1 MPPKR
6 RAAAA
11 AAGSPPA
18 AMTTTTTRATKR
30 RTAGDKSGTPAAKKR
45 ATTARST
52 TSRTT
57 AAYDRP
63 HALVPIGTRSAV
75 PLGAINVRARE
86 LTWFSAPCLVWRPL
100 VSAWIVRDQAAAS
113 CRAWFD
119 SYADPDDPETIGP
132 DGIERLCNDLG
143 MDPASFPILVLAF
156 TLNAAELGT
165 FTATEWTVAMTKHQ
179 LHTTAQLKA
188 FLNHNAARIQADR
201 SLFRDCY
208 KYAFELMRQPPARAV
223 PLDMAT
229 DMWPLV
235 LGHQA
240 QWARVTADWIA
251 FLSEE
256 GRGVKV
262 ITRDQ
267 WTSWLDFVSQTT
279 PPFDQYDADGSAWCI
294 ISAIGGPAL
303 ATICRLF
310 AEDYYHNAAGMP
322 DLCLWTKT
330 ANSRPADGGAD
341 AVDAD
346 QEYKVVFAEV
356 KGPHDTLSDKQRV
369 WIDALL
375 AAGIDVH
382 LCLVKLH
389 PGDPAAAA
397 ADAEEDDAELI
408 DDVAEATSATSGS
421 RTSRAGRSG
430 RGRAASS
437 ASRRD
442 GWPRAGRPSVADTEA
457 PLSKRA
463 RKR

>member
-6 RAAAA
+6 KAAAT

-18 AMTTTTTRATKR
+18 ATTTTTTRATKR
-30 RTAGDKSGTPAAKKR
+30 RTSGDKSATPAAKKR

-57 AAYDRP
+57 AAP
-63 HALVPIGTRSAV
+63 FT
-75 PLGAINVRARE
+75 
-86 LTWFSAPCLVWRPL
+86 
-100 VSAWIVRDQAAAS
+100 AAS

-188 FLNHNAARIQADR
+188 FLNHDAARIQADR

-229 DMWPLV
+229 DMWPLI

-240 QWARVTADWIA
+240 QWAHVTADWIA

-256 GRGVKV
+256 SCGVKV

-279 PPFDQYDADGSAWCI
+279 PPFDQYDADGSAW
-294 ISAIGGPAL
+294 P
-303 ATICRLF
+303 
-310 AEDYYHNAAGMP
+310 
-322 DLCLWTKT
+322 
-330 ANSRPADGGAD
+330 
-341 AVDAD
+341 
-346 QEYKVVFAEV
+346 
-356 KGPHDTLSDKQRV
+356 TLMDSF
-369 WIDALL
+369 
-375 AAGIDVH
+375 
-382 LCLVKLH
+382 
-389 PGDPAAAA
+389 
-397 ADAEEDDAELI
+397 
-408 DDVAEATSATSGS
+408 VA
-421 RTSRAGRSG
+421 
-430 RGRAASS
+430 
-437 ASRRD
+437 
-442 GWPRAGRPSVADTEA
+442 WY
-457 PLSKRA
+457 RA
-463 RKR
+463 RT